1 MKKLNNTLTNS
12 SILRKKGEVLLKRKS
27 VKTGQQFSEAGMLKL
42 IHELQ
47 VRQAELKLQN
57 EELILAKSAGVD
69 AAQKYT
75 ELYDSAPWGYLTL
88 TKEGK
93 IYELNHCAARM
104 LGRERSHLINSNF
117 GFFVSKLTLPV
128 FNAFF
133 LHVFKS
139 KAREICDVM
148 LETDGNQPTYVL
160 VEGMVAGNGEQCIV
174 TMVNIT
180 GLRQVLKSFKESEAG
195 YKRLFEGTT
204 EGILMTD
211 MQPLRFQYANPA
223 ISGMLG
229 YTEEEL
235 MHLGVADIHPK
246 ETLQNVLA
254 DFDALVQG
262 RKKVAEVLCLRKDG
276 TVFDAS
282 VTASKIVIDGRE
294 CVFGFFV
301 DISDR
306 KLAEKRTNLSS
317 KILNLLN
324 NTDPLADT
332 INLTLSLIQKETGFD
347 AIGIRLKE
355 GDDYPYFYQNGF
367 NDDFLQTENTLIERT
382 KNGEICR
389 DANGNISLECTCG
402 LVISGRNDSSNHL
415 FTKGGSLWTNNSREF
430 LNLTAA
436 EEPRHNPRNRCIHEG
451 FLSVAI
457 VPIRANGKIIGLL
470 QLNDRE
476 RDCFAP
482 GMIQFF
488 ESMGEIIGAALMR
501 KQAEDELI
509 NSIEQL
515 RQLTQHIEK
524 VREDERVAISRELH
538 DDLGQALTAVKIDL
552 GIIVQKVSDSDVVLK
567 INKVSALVGETIK
580 TVQSLSAQL
589 RPLIIDDLGIEAAIE
604 WYTKEFA
611 QRNGIEVFLDMDSGI
626 AISTDASLNIF
637 RIVQESLTNIA
648 RHSRATRVDIGLAKD
663 GDYLNFRI
671 SDNGIGIS
679 DDEIKSKKSFGII
692 SMKERAASL
701 GGTLDIYREN
711 ESGTVIMLILPL
723 DIGTYENS
731 DLRRS

>member
-12 SILRKKGEVLLKRKS
+12 SILRKKGEVLLKKKS
-27 VKTGQQFSEAGMLKL
+27 VKTGPQFSEAGMLKL

-69 AAQKYT
+69 AAKKYT

-104 LGRERSHLINSNF
+104 LGREGSQLINSNF

-470 QLNDRE
+470 QFNDRE

-711 ESGTVIMLILPL
+711 ESGTVIILILPL
-723 DIGTYENS
+723 DIGTNENS
-731 DLRRS
+731 DLRGS